1 MPARVAPQSQPKQ
14 HRTRQIAK
22 SDKSTASPAA
32 PKPSLKADDNN
43 SKAQP
48 SPATGSQVQTS
59 ETNCAISKRTMV
71 LLLKQV
77 HARLRYGL
85 DTLLV
90 GLMLLK
96 RVDFYVGEAKA
107 TLLVA
112 ALLEIAAKVHEFR
125 TPQFS

>member
-1 MPARVAPQSQPKQ
+1 
-14 HRTRQIAK
+14 
-22 SDKSTASPAA
+22 
-32 PKPSLKADDNN
+32 
-43 SKAQP
+43 
-48 SPATGSQVQTS
+48 
-59 ETNCAISKRTMV
+59 MV